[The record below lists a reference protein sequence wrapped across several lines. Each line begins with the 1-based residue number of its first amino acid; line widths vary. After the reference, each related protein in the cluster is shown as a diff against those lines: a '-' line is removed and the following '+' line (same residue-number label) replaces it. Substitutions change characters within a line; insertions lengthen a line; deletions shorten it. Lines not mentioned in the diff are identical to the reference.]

1 MEDIGHSRTPIASSC
16 VLYILCISVWDTYR
30 TTISNIMDGSRDM
43 QKTDNLAQFLD
54 GYVVRTNPFG
64 RNSSGER
71 AYRRAERLVAAL
83 HILTNHVPS
92 QEPARSEA
100 RRVSLGLLSNL
111 LALRDEMRVS
121 VSPAFRAVQ
130 ASVRELIS
138 LVRALST
145 SGYISFQNAGTV
157 IEALD
162 ELGNFLMASQRSSL
176 SESVTFS
183 KDDLLGVHDPVI
195 HPTPA
200 RATSSGARFRRV
212 SDKTRRSI
220 KDKMSDMN
228 GTLDR
233 RAQAVLEILK
243 SQGTIGIRDIA
254 SNFPEYSEK
263 MIQREL
269 ARLIALG
276 RVKKIG
282 FKRWSK
288 YSFVQ

>member
-1 MEDIGHSRTPIASSC
+1 
-16 VLYILCISVWDTYR
+16 
-30 TTISNIMDGSRDM
+30 
-43 QKTDNLAQFLD
+43 
-54 GYVVRTNPFG
+54 
-64 RNSSGER
+64 
-71 AYRRAERLVAAL
+71 
-83 HILTNHVPS
+83 
-92 QEPARSEA
+92 
-100 RRVSLGLLSNL
+100 
-111 LALRDEMRVS
+111 
-121 VSPAFRAVQ
+121 
-130 ASVRELIS
+130 
-138 LVRALST
+138 
-145 SGYISFQNAGTV
+145 
-157 IEALD
+157 
-162 ELGNFLMASQRSSL
+162 
-176 SESVTFS
+176 
-183 KDDLLGVHDPVI
+183 
-195 HPTPA
+195 
-200 RATSSGARFRRV
+200 V
-212 SDKTRRSI
+212 SDKIRRSI

>member
-1 MEDIGHSRTPIASSC
+1 M
-16 VLYILCISVWDTYR
+16 SVWDIYE
-30 TTISNIMDGSRDM
+30 TTIDNIMDGSRDI

-54 GYVVRTNPFG
+54 GYIVRTNPFG

-83 HILTNHVPS
+83 HILTNHVPP

-100 RRVSLGLLSNL
+100 RHVSLGLLSNL

-195 HPTPA
+195 HPTPT
-200 RATSSGARFRRV
+200 RPTFSGIRSSRV
-212 SDKTRRSI
+212 SNKTKLGI
-220 KDKMSDMN
+220 KDRMSDTN
-228 GTLDR
+228 GTLSR
-233 RAQAVLEILK
+233 RAQSVLEILK

-269 ARLIALG
+269 AYLIKLD
-276 RVKKIG
+276 RVKKVG

-288 YSFVQ
+288 YSFVR